1 MIQSINI
8 FCAIK
13 YCWCVSGVLLP
24 CWLILCCRFSAENE
38 HKLFLLWSKLLE
50 LSLRQADLG
59 GPLNEVK
66 HKLTAVAQALW
77 TLGDDKDSSGLLGA
91 IGLGKKSTLS
101 RRYLHAR
108 TCCCRK
114 CTTSLV
120 SDLEHRDGCY
130 SC

>member
-1 MIQSINI
+1 M
-8 FCAIK
+8 
-13 YCWCVSGVLLP
+13 
-24 CWLILCCRFSAENE
+24 CCCFSAENE

-66 HKLTAVAQALW
+66 HKLTSVAHALW

-108 TCCCRK
+108 APAVLAK

-120 SDLEHRDGCY
+120 SDVERRDGGH